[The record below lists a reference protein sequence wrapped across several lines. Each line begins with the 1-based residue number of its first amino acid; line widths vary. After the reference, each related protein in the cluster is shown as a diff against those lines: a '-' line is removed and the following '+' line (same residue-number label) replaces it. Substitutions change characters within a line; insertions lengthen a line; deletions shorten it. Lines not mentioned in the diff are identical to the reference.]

1 MKKTIAII
9 AAIMMAA
16 VFVSVQVKAAAS
28 PAGTWKTISDEGSD
42 KGKEKSNLEIIDNG
56 GVFSAKVTKLLLKP
70 QDTKCTKCVG
80 ALKDKPVVGMFIM
93 SGMKKTGN
101 VDKDFGDEYAG
112 GKIMDPDN
120 GKYYNCKFW
129 LKGGTLVVRGY
140 LGPFYRTQRWY
151 KVK

>member
-9 AAIMMAA
+9 AAIMMAT
-16 VFVSVQVKAAAS
+16 VFISVQIKAADS
-28 PAGTWKTISDEGSD
+28 PAGTWKTIADEGPD
-42 KGKEKSNLEIIDNG
+42 KGKAKSHLAIIDNG

-70 QDTKCTKCVG
+70 QDTLCDKCQG
-80 ALKDKPVVGMFIM
+80 ALKNKPVVGMFIV
-93 SGMKKTGN
+93 SGMKKTGKK
-101 VDKDFGDEYAG
+101 DSDFGDEYAG